1 MYIVNNLFI
10 TCIKFTGSSSLA
22 TYTPR
27 STAEEFQPGITR
39 SLQHSPAK
47 TETLE
52 SQDIMLEE
60 FERPILFSAGA
71 NSDILF

>member
-1 MYIVNNLFI
+1 M
-10 TCIKFTGSSSLA
+10 A

-39 SLQHSPAK
+39 SLQNVPTK
-47 TETLE
+47 TEALE
-52 SQDIMLEE
+52 SQDIILEE
-60 FERPILFSAGA
+60 LDRPILFSAGA